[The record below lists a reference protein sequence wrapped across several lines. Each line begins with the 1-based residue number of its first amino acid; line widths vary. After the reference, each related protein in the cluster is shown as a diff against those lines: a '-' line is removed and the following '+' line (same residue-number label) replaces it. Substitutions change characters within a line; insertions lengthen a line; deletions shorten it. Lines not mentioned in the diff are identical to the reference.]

1 MRHTPGHIDNPDAY
15 QAGAERR
22 IAANAH
28 KTWLTL
34 VPRAAEAKEFLETA
48 RLNDF
53 LMKMRDSLETFGKLT
68 QGQHAAVLRAID
80 QRKAERAQAREPAA
94 VGQYVGALGVRMTLI
109 LTVRTMKRVD
119 GDFGVRYFYLCETPE
134 GATVVYAGSSYLA
147 PTVGSTITL
156 VATIREHGQRGGRA
170 RTVIQR
176 PKLVANTPM
185 KGTT

>member
-22 IAANAH
+22 IAANAQ

-53 LMKMRDSLETFGKLT
+53 LTKMREALETFGKLS

-94 VGQYVGALGVRMTLI
+94 EGQYVGALGVRMTLT

-119 GDFGVRYFYLCETPE
+119 GDFGVRYFYVCETPE
-134 GATVVYAGSSYLA
+134 GATVVYGGSCYLA
-147 PTVGSTITL
+147 PTVGTTVTVL
-156 VATIREHGQRGGRA
+156 ATIHEHGQHKGRA
-170 RTVIQR
+170 QTVIQR
-176 PKLVANTPM
+176 PKMIQP
-185 KGTT
+185 